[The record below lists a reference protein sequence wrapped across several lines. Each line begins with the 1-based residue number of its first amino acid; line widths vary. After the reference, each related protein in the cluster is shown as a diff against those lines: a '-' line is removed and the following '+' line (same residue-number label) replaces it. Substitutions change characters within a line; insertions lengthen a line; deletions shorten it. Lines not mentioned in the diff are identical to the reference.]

1 MKNSLSKN
9 YMYNLIYQVLIVII
23 PIILIPYL
31 SRVLEPTGV
40 GIYSFSFSITTYF
53 SYFALLGVQLYG
65 TKTISVARKD
75 PYTLKKAFWEIFV
88 LKLITSA
95 VSMVLFYGLYYF
107 FPYPEIFIIQGLLL
121 FANLIDITWYY
132 TGNENF
138 KSIVIRNSII
148 KLLTLISV
156 FLFVKVSTDVWIY
169 ALILVGAEILGQLVL
184 WLDIPKSQISKDLK
198 NLKGDFKPLSHLK
211 GTLILFLPQ
220 AIILLYTSL
229 NVTMIGL
236 LSTEAEVG
244 FFDMSARIV
253 NTILVI
259 ATALGVVMIPRISQ
273 LSDAN
278 DQIEIKKALNKSVL
292 VTTYL
297 AYPMMIGLFVLAS
310 IFVPWFFGNLFTA
323 AILVLGIY
331 AFKIGLVT
339 ISNVIGLQYM
349 IPTGHNKHFIISVSI
364 GAVITLILNFI
375 LIPAYGAMG
384 AVISSLIAEVLVTTY
399 QVISTS
405 KNVPFSNY
413 ILQTWKSLVA
423 SLLMGLTIYGLSVSL
438 YPTMLDV
445 FKGMLNSELVVAIGL
460 AILGV
465 IGMIVFVL
473 FNFILQSNIQKEI
486 LSKVFAKFKKRI
498 AS

>member
-9 YMYNLIYQVLIVII
+9 YVYNLIYQVLVVII

-31 SRVLEPTGV
+31 SRVLEPDGV
-40 GIYSFSFSITTYF
+40 GLYAFSFSITTYF
-53 SYFALLGVQLYG
+53 SYFALLGVHLYG

-75 PYTLKKAFWEIFV
+75 PNTLKKAFWEIFV
-88 LKLITSA
+88 LKLVTSGVA
-95 VSMVLFYGLYYF
+95 LILFYALYLF
-107 FPYPEIFIIQGLLL
+107 FPYPEIFLIQGLLL

-156 FLFVKVSTDVWIY
+156 FLFVKSSTDVWIY
-169 ALILVGAEILGQLVL
+169 ALILVGAEIIGQLVL
-184 WLDIPKSQISKDLK
+184 WLDMPRSQVTKDLHS
-198 NLKGDFKPLSHLK
+198 LKDNFKPFNHLK
-211 GTLILFLPQ
+211 GMLILFLPQ

-244 FFDMSARIV
+244 YFDMSARII

-273 LSDAN
+273 LNDEN
-278 DQIEIKKALNKSVL
+278 DQTAIKQALNKSLL

-349 IPTGHNKHFIISVSI
+349 IPTGNNKHFIISVSI
-364 GAVITLILNFI
+364 GAVITLILNFV
-375 LIPAYGAMG
+375 LIPSYGAMG
-384 AVISSLIAEVLVTTY
+384 AVISSLIAEALVTIY
-399 QVISTS
+399 QVLSTR
-405 KNVPFSNY
+405 KKVAFLNY
-413 ILQTWKSLVA
+413 IGQTWKTFVS
-423 SLLMGLTIYGLSVSL
+423 SLLMGLTVYFLSISL
-438 YPTMLDV
+438 YPVITEA
-445 FKGMLNSELVVAIGL
+445 FETLNSDLVVAMGL
-460 AILGV
+460 AVLGI
-465 IGMIVFVL
+465 IGVIVFVV
-473 FNFILQSNIQKEI
+473 FNFVLQSNIQKEI
-486 LSKVFAKFKKRI
+486 LQKIFSIFKKKTT
-498 AS
+498 